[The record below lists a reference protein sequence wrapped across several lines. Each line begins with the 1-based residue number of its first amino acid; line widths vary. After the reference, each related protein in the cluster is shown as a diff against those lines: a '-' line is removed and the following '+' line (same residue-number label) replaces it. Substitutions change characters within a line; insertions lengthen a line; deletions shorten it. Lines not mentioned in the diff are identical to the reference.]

1 MVKYI
6 ENYALY
12 EIIGSGVYGKVYRA
26 INNVDKKEYA
36 IKVIPITKFR
46 ENKKLEECTV
56 NEINILSNIEA
67 HQHIIRYYDMLKTT
81 NNFYFI
87 YEYCNG
93 GTLENLLSKEKKLSE
108 PMPCRSSSS

>member
-26 INNVDKKEYA
+26 INNSDKKEYA
-36 IKVIPITKFR
+36 VKVIPITRFR

-56 NEINILSNIEA
+56 NEINILSNIEV

-87 YEYCNG
+87 YEFCNG
-93 GTLENLLSKEKKLSE
+93 GTL
-108 PMPCRSSSS
+108 

>member
-36 IKVIPITKFR
+36 VKVIPIAKFR

-56 NEINILSNIEA
+56 N
-67 HQHIIRYYDMLKTT
+67 
-81 NNFYFI
+81 
-87 YEYCNG
+87 
-93 GTLENLLSKEKKLSE
+93 
-108 PMPCRSSSS
+108 